1 MMGRLRTAAKFF
13 TWGLLLGLLLAPAS
27 GQELRRR
34 MVRWIMSQIE
44 TCATQLRERLSGT
57 MS

>member
-1 MMGRLRTAAKFF
+1 MLGRLRTAAKFF
-13 TWGLLLGLLLAPAS
+13 AWGLLLGLLFAPAS

-34 MVRWIMSQIE
+34 MVRWVMGCIE
-44 TCATQLRERLSGT
+44 ARAAQLRERFSGT

>member
-1 MMGRLRTAAKFF
+1 MLGRLRTAAKFF

-34 MVRWIMSQIE
+34 MVRWVMSRIE
-44 TCATQLRERLSGT
+44 ARAAQLRERLSGT